1 MVWVPLP
8 ILFTSKRLYTGL
20 GQALKSHSGIFEE
33 TSFFPRSFYWKKS
46 LGSVS
51 SSQMTSLEGPMEIGF
66 YSNPKDR
73 QCQRM
78 FKLPHNHTHFTC
90 QQGNAQNS
98 LSQASSSTSTENF
111 QMYKLD
117 LGKAEEP
124 EIKLPTSVGSQ
135 TKMQGNSRGSL
146 GNACCSPPRSQSWGH
161 ANFPFQAYGVSELHA
176 SPWQPLVLQCVARA
190 IPCPG
195 PVTFR
200 GSGFL
205 RVGRVALQ
213 WKGRF
218 SLRVMLVAQD
228 P

>member
-1 MVWVPLP
+1 
-8 ILFTSKRLYTGL
+8 
-20 GQALKSHSGIFEE
+20 
-33 TSFFPRSFYWKKS
+33 
-46 LGSVS
+46 
-51 SSQMTSLEGPMEIGF
+51 
-66 YSNPKDR
+66 
-73 QCQRM
+73 
-78 FKLPHNHTHFTC
+78 
-90 QQGNAQNS
+90 
-98 LSQASSSTSTENF
+98 
-111 QMYKLD
+111 MYKLD

-228 P
+228 PWPAVHPGNEGVGAEELFIQTIGRICTKENLRTT